1 MELGAE
7 PERALSLRDIAN
19 RQHISLEYLEQLMP
33 ALKKAGLVRA
43 RRGAQGGYQ
52 LTKGAGEITVYDIMT
67 ALEGTFDP
75 MQCLANGIPK
85 EPEEVPID
93 GCGASG
99 SCAVQEVWRQVKNVV
114 EAVLKKITLAQ
125 LIERQQQR
133 YGGPLR
139 TYSEHEIM
147 RLVRAQLIARDY
159 RVLRRGEKH
168 YMQSEI
174 APHGGKLVNAFVSG
188 DAAGTLRER
197 AQSMTK
203 IHLADRR
210 LERPRN
216 DRLRCV
222 FSARRL
228 HEARRLRQRRRSTSA
243 LANGLPWTIPIT
255 LAVTSDE
262 AENLSIDDEVASVD
276 KYENILPFSH

>member
-1 MELGAE
+1 LLLALACIILGFWFYVCSASLVGLVVKECEMRISTRSEYGLRALMELGVE

-52 LTKGAGEITVYDIMT
+52 LTKGASEITVYDIMT

-75 MQCLANGIPK
+75 MQCLANGVPK
-85 EPEEVPID
+85 PSEDVPID

-147 RLVRAQLIARDY
+147 RLV
-159 RVLRRGEKH
+159 VL
-168 YMQSEI
+168 
-174 APHGGKLVNAFVSG
+174 N
-188 DAAGTLRER
+188 
-197 AQSMTK
+197 
-203 IHLADRR
+203 
-210 LERPRN
+210 
-216 DRLRCV
+216 
-222 FSARRL
+222 
-228 HEARRLRQRRRSTSA
+228 
-243 LANGLPWTIPIT
+243 
-255 LAVTSDE
+255 
-262 AENLSIDDEVASVD
+262 
-276 KYENILPFSH
+276 